1 MVKLFSLE
9 GNKLYDWTLEK
20 GKFTV
25 GRSTQGDL
33 VISDSTVSRKHAE
46 VEIVDED
53 NISLTDLGS
62 HNGTTV
68 NGYAITGSAKLQDGD
83 IISFG
88 RVEFKITIGEK
99 EEFASDGFSVAESSD
114 DDMKNAT
121 VLPIKE
127 ALQPLPAKIIDN
139 PRVFQAISE
148 MGKMLILPGSGEEMF
163 DKALELLQGAIP
175 TERAALLLS
184 KPGGEG
190 LSLAASRLSGRRAS
204 GSFTISRTIVRELLS
219 QKNAILISDPQ
230 ADSRFAEQKSIV
242 GSGIRSAMAIP
253 LFDQEEVLGVL
264 YADTTNPLH
273 RYTEDF
279 LRVIATFGNILAAK
293 ITNHNLLKERQA
305 KEVLE
310 AELKVASQIQNQ
322 LLPAKLLCIEGYSL
336 SAFQAQCKSVGGDL
350 YDVAELSDGRILFL
364 LADVSGKGMGAALLM
379 SNVLAA
385 FRITYDAE
393 DFRLR
398 EAICQVSRQLL
409 KFSRPGDFVTLFMCV
424 LCPKTNTLQYINAGH
439 NPPLVVRSDGK
450 MEDLEPSGIPIGAFD
465 ISGWTEETIQFGVG
479 DFLFMFTDG
488 ISEATNDQ
496 GEMYEE
502 ERLKRFLLNSKDRS
516 PEELS
521 ESVLDEVHGFAG
533 GAPQSDDI
541 TMMVLRRDR

>member
-1 MVKLFSLE
+1 MIKLFSLE

-20 GKFTV
+20 GKFTI

-33 VISDSTVSRKHAE
+33 VINDSTVSRKHAE
-46 VEIVDED
+46 IEIVDE
-53 NISLTDLGS
+53 NIINLTDLGS

-68 NGYAITGSAKLQDGD
+68 NGYAITDSAKLKDGD

-88 RVEFKITIGEK
+88 RVEFKIVIGEK
-99 EEFASDGFSVAESSD
+99 EELASDTFSVAESSD
-114 DDMKNAT
+114 DDLKNAT

-148 MGKMLILPGSGEEMF
+148 MGRMLILPGSGEEMF

-175 TERAALLLS
+175 TERVALLLS
-184 KPGGEG
+184 KPGGQE
-190 LSLAASRLSGRRAS
+190 LSLAASRFSGRRAS
-204 GSFTISRTIVRELLS
+204 GSFTISRTIVRELLN

-242 GSGIRSAMAIP
+242 GSGIRSAMAVP
-253 LFDQEEVLGVL
+253 LFDEGRVLGIL

-279 LRVIATFGNILAAK
+279 LRVTATFGNILAAK
-293 ITNHNLLKERQA
+293 ITNHNLLKERQV

-322 LLPAKLLCIEGYSL
+322 LLPAKLLHIERYSL

-350 YDVAELSDGRILFL
+350 YDVAELADGRILFL

-385 FRITYDAE
+385 FRIMYAAQ
-393 DFRLR
+393 DFRLLD
-398 EAICQVSRQLL
+398 AVSQVSRQLL
-409 KFSRPGDFVTLFMCV
+409 KFSRPGDFATLFICV
-424 LCPKTNTLQYINAGH
+424 LCPKTNTLRYINAGH
-439 NPPLVVRSDGK
+439 NPPLLVRSNGK
-450 MEDLEPSGIPIGAFD
+450 MEDLEASGIPIGTFD
-465 ISGWTEETIQFGVG
+465 ISNWKEETLKFEKG

-488 ISEATNDQ
+488 VPEATNKD
-496 GEMYEE
+496 GEMYEDD
-502 ERLKRFLLNSKDRS
+502 RLKRFLLNSQNQS
-516 PEELS
+516 PEELT
-521 ESVLDEVHGFAG
+521 ESVLDEIKDFMGE
-533 GAPQSDDI
+533 APQSDDI
-541 TMMVLRRDR
+541 TMMILRRDR

>member
-1 MVKLFSLE
+1 MIKLFSLE

-33 VISDSTVSRKHAE
+33 VISDSTVSRRHAE
-46 VEIVDED
+46 IEIVDE
-53 NISLTDLGS
+53 NIINLADLGS

-68 NGYAITGSAKLQDGD
+68 NGYAISDSAELHNGD

-88 RVEFKITIGEK
+88 RVEFKITVGE
-99 EEFASDGFSVAESSD
+99 EEQPASGTFSVAESD
-114 DDMKNAT
+114 DDMQNAT

-127 ALQPLPAKIIDN
+127 ALQPLPAEIIDN

-148 MGKMLILPGSGEEMF
+148 MGRMLILPGSGEEMF
-163 DKALELLQGAIP
+163 HKALELLQGAIP
-175 TERAALLLS
+175 TERVALLLS
-184 KPGGEG
+184 KPGGQE
-190 LSLAASRLSGRRAS
+190 LSLAASRLSGRRPA
-204 GSFTISRTIVRELLS
+204 GSFTISRTILRELLN
-219 QKNAILISDPQ
+219 QKNAILISNPE

-242 GSGIRSAMAIP
+242 GSGIKSAMAVP

-264 YADTTNPLH
+264 YADTTSPLH

-279 LRVIATFGNILAAK
+279 LRVTATFGNILAAK

-322 LLPAKLLCIEGYSL
+322 LLPAKLLDIEGYSL
-336 SAFQAQCKSVGGDL
+336 SAFQAQCKTVGGDL
-350 YDVAELSDGRILFL
+350 YDVAELKDGRILLL

-385 FRITYDAE
+385 FRIMYAAR
-393 DFRLR
+393 DFRLLD
-398 EAICQVSRQLL
+398 AVSLVSRQLL
-409 KFSRPGDFVTLFMCV
+409 KFSRPGDFATLFICV
-424 LCPKTNTLQYINAGH
+424 LCPKTNTLRYINAGH
-439 NPPLVVRSDGK
+439 NPPIVVRSNGR
-450 MEDLEPSGIPIGAFD
+450 MEDLEASGIPIGTFD
-465 ISGWTEETIQFGVG
+465 IPGWREDTVEFGVG
-479 DFLFMFTDG
+479 DLLFMFTDG
-488 ISEATNDQ
+488 VSEATNDQ

-502 ERLKRFLLNSKDRS
+502 DRLKRFLLDSKDIS
-516 PEELS
+516 PEELT
-521 ESVLDEVHGFAG
+521 ESVVDEVNGFTG

>member
-1 MVKLFSLE
+1 MIKLFSLE

-20 GKFTV
+20 GGFTV
-25 GRSTQGDL
+25 GRSTQCEL
-33 VISDSTVSRKHAE
+33 VISDSTVSRKHAQI
-46 VEIVDED
+46 EIADENTVD
-53 NISLTDLGS
+53 LTDLGS

-68 NGYAITGSAKLQDGD
+68 NGYAITDSAKLHNGD

-88 RVEFKITIGEK
+88 RVEFKIAIGEK
-99 EEFASDGFSVAESSD
+99 EELASDTFSVAESSD

-127 ALQPLPAKIIDN
+127 ALQPLPAKIVDN

-148 MGKMLILPGSGEEMF
+148 MGRMLILPGSGEEMF

-175 TERAALLLS
+175 TERVALLLS
-184 KPGGEG
+184 KPGGQG
-190 LSLAASRLSGRRAS
+190 LSLAASRLSGRRPA
-204 GSFTISRTIVRELLS
+204 GSFTISRTILRELLN

-242 GSGIRSAMAIP
+242 GSGIRSAMAVP

-279 LRVIATFGNILAAK
+279 LRVTATFGNVLAAK

-310 AELKVASQIQNQ
+310 AELKVASQIQSQ
-322 LLPAKLLCIEGYSL
+322 LLPAELLHIERYSL

-350 YDVAELSDGRILFL
+350 YDVAELADGRILFL

-385 FRITYDAE
+385 FRIMYAAQDLRLLDAVS
-393 DFRLR
+393 L
-398 EAICQVSRQLL
+398 VSRQLL
-409 KFSRPGDFVTLFMCV
+409 KFSRPGDFATLFICV
-424 LCPKTNTLQYINAGH
+424 LCPKTNTLRYINAGH
-439 NPPLVVRSDGK
+439 NSPIVVRSNGR
-450 MEDLEPSGIPIGAFD
+450 MEDLDSSGIPIGTFD
-465 ISGWTEETIQFGVG
+465 ISGWKEEAVELGRG
-479 DFLFMFTDG
+479 DFLFIFTDG

-502 ERLKRFLLNSKDRS
+502 DRLKRFLLDSKDLS
-516 PEELS
+516 PGELT
-521 ESVLDEVHGFAG
+521 ESVLDQVNGFTG

>member
-1 MVKLFSLE
+1 MIKLFSLE

-20 GKFTV
+20 GKLTV

-33 VISDSTVSRKHAE
+33 VISDSTVSRKHAQIE
-46 VEIVDED
+46 VADE
-53 NISLTDLGS
+53 NSIRLTDLGS
-62 HNGTTV
+62 HNGTSV
-68 NGYAITGSAKLQDGD
+68 NGYAITDSAKLNNGD

-99 EEFASDGFSVAESSD
+99 EEFGSDTFSVAESSD

-121 VLPIKE
+121 LLPIKE
-127 ALQPLPAKIIDN
+127 ALQPLPAEIVDN

-148 MGKMLILPGSGEEMF
+148 MGRMLILPGSGEEMF

-175 TERAALLLS
+175 TERVALLLS
-184 KPGGEG
+184 QPGGQG
-190 LSLAASRLSGRRAS
+190 LSLAASRLTGRRSS
-204 GSFTISRTIVRELLS
+204 GSFTISRTIVRELLN

-242 GSGIRSAMAIP
+242 GSGIRSAMAVP

-264 YADTTNPLH
+264 YVDTTNRLH

-279 LRVIATFGNILAAK
+279 LRVTATFGNILAAK

-322 LLPAKLLCIEGYSL
+322 LLPAKLLDIENYGL
-336 SAFQAQCKSVGGDL
+336 SAFQAQCKTVGGDL
-350 YDVAELSDGRILFL
+350 YDVARLRDGQILLL

-385 FRITYDAE
+385 FRIMYAARNFQLLDAVS
-393 DFRLR
+393 
-398 EAICQVSRQLL
+398 QVSRQLL
-409 KFSRPGDFVTLFMCV
+409 KFSRPGDFATLFICV
-424 LCPKTNTLQYINAGH
+424 LCPKTHTLQYINAGH
-439 NPPLVVRSDGK
+439 NPPMMIRNDGTV
-450 MEDLEPSGIPIGAFD
+450 EYLQPSGIPIGTFD
-465 ISGWTEETIQFGVG
+465 IPGWKEDVVEFGVG
-479 DFLFMFTDG
+479 NFLFMFTDG
-488 ISEATNDQ
+488 ISEAI
-496 GEMYEE
+496 
-502 ERLKRFLLNSKDRS
+502 
-516 PEELS
+516 P
-521 ESVLDEVHGFAG
+521 A
-533 GAPQSDDI
+533 A
-541 TMMVLRRDR
+541 LRRATTLP